1 MGLIYRYALPRF
13 IERGV
18 QIRITAEILD
28 EDTEVEQTATVG
40 TIDIFNGSTA
50 AISAGALAGLGP
62 PPIYTLDAA
71 TTADVS
77 LSTRWQERWNLTIG
91 TDPHIFI
98 RPIYIC
104 RFIPRSVI
112 VDEDLF
118 TRHRTLERLRDRD
131 DTNYATQR
139 AEAFTWIERKLI
151 NAGNRPELILDNSEL
166 REAHIFKSL
175 HLIYRDHANSVNNDT
190 SYLALADEY
199 EQKAIREFDTIHLTY
214 DSDEDGIDDEV
225 SKRNPTSIILT
236 NRPPRW
242 RY

>member
-28 EDTEVEQTATVG
+28 EDTEVEQTASAG

-50 AISAGALAGLGP
+50 VVTAGALLTLGP
-62 PPIYTLDAA
+62 PPIYTLVAGA
-71 TTADVS
+71 TADVA

-91 TDPHIFI
+91 SDVLVFK

-104 RFIPRSVI
+104 RFLPRSVI

-118 TRHRTLERLRDRD
+118 TRHRQLARLRDRD
-131 DTNYATQR
+131 DTNYSTQR

-175 HLIYRDHANSVNNDT
+175 HIIYRDHAASVNNDER
-190 SYLALADEY
+190 YQDLADEY

-214 DSDEDGIDDEV
+214 DSDEDGLDNEV

>member
-1 MGLIYRYALPRF
+1 MDRF
-13 IERGV
+13 NP
-18 QIRITAEILD
+18 L
-28 EDTEVEQTATVG
+28 
-40 TIDIFNGSTA
+40 
-50 AISAGALAGLGP
+50 
-62 PPIYTLDAA
+62 
-71 TTADVS
+71 
-77 LSTRWQERWNLTIG
+77 
-91 TDPHIFI
+91 
-98 RPIYIC
+98 
-104 RFIPRSVI
+104 RF
-112 VDEDLF
+112 
-118 TRHRTLERLRDRD
+118 
-131 DTNYATQR
+131 
-139 AEAFTWIERKLI
+139 
-151 NAGNRPELILDNSEL
+151 DNSEL